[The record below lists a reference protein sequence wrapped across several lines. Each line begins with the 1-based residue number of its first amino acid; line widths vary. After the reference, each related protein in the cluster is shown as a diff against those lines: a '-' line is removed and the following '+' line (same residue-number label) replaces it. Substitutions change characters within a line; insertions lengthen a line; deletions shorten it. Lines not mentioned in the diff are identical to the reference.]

1 MTRAAGAVQPQ
12 RARQLL
18 ALNLENQQPAE
29 GDPRPR
35 LLSVLVLSHLLP
47 AFGAGQCVGML
58 ACCAGSSCESCPD
71 AHPAIQLPFLAV
83 CHMSPWDMGPGSPL
97 CNRMTCI
104 GTSALACKA
113 RLSLGVVLSLFRS
126 W

>member
-12 RARQLL
+12 RARQML

-47 AFGAGQCVGML
+47 AFGTVL
-58 ACCAGSSCESCPD
+58 LVSE
-71 AHPAIQLPFLAV
+71 LPFPSKF
-83 CHMSPWDMGPGSPL
+83 SPEEQAQQIEIFVINKTTFVFDV
-97 CNRMTCI
+97 
-104 GTSALACKA
+104 
-113 RLSLGVVLSLFRS
+113 LGAFL